1 MGIPGSIGIAAAGGA
16 VLGGTVGMFINP
28 NPPELVG
35 LSTITGIAGGL
46 AGLAGGIAGR
56 FTSPVKAALIGGAI
70 AGLVP
75 TAAFIGARHGNNQ
88 DDLALGAVAAI
99 TGVGVAGGTA
109 ALLAHALLRH

>member
-16 VLGGTVGMFINP
+16 VLGGAIGMYLNP

-35 LSTITGIAGGL
+35 LATITGMCGGL
-46 AGLAGGIAGR
+46 AGLAGGIAGK

-70 AGLVP
+70 AGMVP
-75 TAAFIGARHGNNQ
+75 TAAFIGARHGSNQ
-88 DDLALGAVAAI
+88 DNLALGAIAAI